1 MPGKIEGIE
10 RCVFGEPFFFPL
22 HIRETESGFEYPV
35 RLIAPYIKEDK
46 GVLEEVK

>member
-22 HIRETESGFEYPV
+22 HIRETESGFEY
-35 RLIAPYIKEDK
+35 APYIKEDK